1 MRRGRHDP
9 AGGVCCA
16 TPRNARRLAARWRAV
31 CVRHF
36 GLIPRPL
43 VVCIPAS
50 GRALACS
57 LSNVVRPRAQTMQ
70 ACSDAAGSST
80 RRRSEAAPG
89 DAARRRTQQAA
100 PGVVVSSTR
109 CRSDAARRRSRAGV
123 RASVGRVPQSP
134 RARRRRPEW
143 PACRAGLR
151 RAAKEARAACCVC
164 VRAIYE
170 CEEKVAGRMLIFYR
184 VRVCLVSACAPK

>member
-109 CRSDAARRRSRAGV
+109 CRSDAARRRSRAGGCRTGATV
-123 RASVGRVPQSP
+123 AARAKAATGMAGVP
-134 RARRRRPEW
+134 
-143 PACRAGLR
+143 R
-151 RAAKEARAACCVC
+151 RAAPGGQRGPRRVLRMCARY
-164 VRAIYE
+164 I
-170 CEEKVAGRMLIFYR
+170 
-184 VRVCLVSACAPK
+184 